1 MALRA
6 GAGIAVIL
14 AAVLVYQLIRHNER
28 RADILSA
35 AAQSPSAAAEMIARR
50 FGKPEAV
57 CHPEGPH
64 DDADNLVSALFAL
77 EGFGVAPFETT
88 VEKVAARLSAAIGLR
103 PPDFSYGPGQIRFSR
118 AVSLANETKR
128 LDAAAASVLDSAPTH
143 GRVALTLLNACAAR
157 RVARRL
163 IGAALDQQV
172 EKPGSDRVLARDQIM
187 RAAASYNA
195 QAASA
200 DGRAALAHRV
210 YNLIAYHLTVH
221 YRYADRHRPAASRA
235 NTR

>member
-35 AAQSPSAAAEMIARR
+35 AAQSPSAAAGMIARR

-57 CHPEGPH
+57 CHPEVPH

-77 EGFGVAPFETT
+77 ERFGVAPFETT

-103 PPDFSYGPGQIRFSR
+103 PPDFSYGPGQIRLDRAMLLSR
-118 AVSLANETKR
+118 KTTHRN
-128 LDAAAASVLDSAPTH
+128 AAAPSGREAAPTH
-143 GRVALTLLNACAAR
+143 ESAALALLNACAAR
-157 RVARRL
+157 NVARRL
-163 IGAALDQQV
+163 IGAGLDQQV
-172 EKPGSDRVLARDQIM
+172 EKPGSDRILARDQIM
-187 RAAASYNA
+187 RAAAIYNA
-195 QAASA
+195 QAAPT
-200 DGRAALAHRV
+200 DRKAALAHRV